1 MQDVTGAKISQNGFR
16 ERHNPVFV
24 PLGLDDADQHPGRIN
39 IGYLQ
44 IDQFAQ
50 SQPRSIKHFDH
61 ATVLDVFGAVDD
73 PFHFI
78 YIQTIGQRK
87 GPPRRIKV
95 FYLLSSTYKCNF
107 LGADN
112 KQ

>member
-61 ATVLDVFGAVDD
+61 ATVLDVSVPSMILFTSSIFRQLGNA
-73 PFHFI
+73 
-78 YIQTIGQRK
+78 
-87 GPPRRIKV
+87 KV
-95 FYLLSSTYKCNF
+95 LLD
-107 LGADN
+107 G
-112 KQ
+112 